1 MAHVWNI
8 GAHLC
13 SSARQPGGH
22 DNPDRD
28 VMKSR
33 TLDV

>member
-13 SSARQPGGH
+13 SSARQSGGH
-22 DNPDRD
+22 DNPDCD
-28 VMKSR
+28 VTKGR
-33 TLDV
+33 TVDV